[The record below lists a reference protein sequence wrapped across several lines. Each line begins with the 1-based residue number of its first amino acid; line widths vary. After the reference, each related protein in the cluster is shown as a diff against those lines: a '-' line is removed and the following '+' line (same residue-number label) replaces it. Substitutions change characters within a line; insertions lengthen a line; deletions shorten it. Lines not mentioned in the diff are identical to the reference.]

1 MQMIGGV
8 TSMVGMTIMLSS
20 VRAEW
25 APGDGEAGLGLGRTV
40 ALHYRSSA
48 LYHIHEHIRCLYF

>member
-25 APGDGEAGLGLGRTV
+25 APGDGEADLGLGHIV

-48 LYHIHEHIRCLYF
+48 SYQTR